1 MQVSTSISAGVKTQG
16 DTNRPVFPVGHM
28 VLFSLVTVLFFL
40 WGMSNNLTDI
50 LVQQFKK
57 SFELSPVSAQLV
69 QTANFLGYFIM
80 AMPAAL
86 LMRKWG
92 YKAGMVTGLMLFGGG
107 MILFW
112 PAAVSGQYLPF
123 LVALFTVGSG
133 ASFLETAANPFIAQ
147 FGDPATS
154 EQRLNFSQSFNP
166 PGTIIG
172 VLIGSQFIFLVIENT
187 APEIAQKG
195 APRKYKN

>member
-1 MQVSTSISAGVKTQG
+1 MQVSTSVSEGTRSQGG
-16 DTNRPVFPVGHM
+16 DTKRAVIPVGHM
-28 VLFSLVTVLFFL
+28 VLFSLVTVLIFL
-40 WGMSNNLTDI
+40 CGRSNNCTDI
-50 LVQQFKK
+50 LVQQFRR

-69 QTANFLGYFIM
+69 QTANFLGYFFM

-92 YKAGMVTGLMLFGGG
+92 YKTGMVTGLLLFGGG
-107 MILFW
+107 MVLFW

-166 PGTIIG
+166 PGTIVG
-172 VLIGSQFIFLVIENT
+172 VLIGSRFIFSGVEKR
-187 APEIAQKG
+187 APEIDQM
-195 APRKYKN
+195 R

>member
-1 MQVSTSISAGVKTQG
+1 MQVSTSISAGTRTQD
-16 DTNRPVFPVGHM
+16 DTKRAVFPGGQM

-92 YKAGMVTGLMLFGGG
+92 YKAGMVAGLCLF
-107 MILFW
+107 
-112 PAAVSGQYLPF
+112 
-123 LVALFTVGSG
+123 
-133 ASFLETAANPFIAQ
+133 
-147 FGDPATS
+147 
-154 EQRLNFSQSFNP
+154 
-166 PGTIIG
+166 
-172 VLIGSQFIFLVIENT
+172 
-187 APEIAQKG
+187 
-195 APRKYKN
+195 

>member
-1 MQVSTSISAGVKTQG
+1 MQVSTSVSASAKSKG

-50 LVQQFKK
+50 LGQQFRK

-69 QTANFLGYFIM
+69 QTANFLGYFFM

-92 YKAGMVTGLMLFGGG
+92 YKAGMVTGLCLFGGG

-112 PAAVSGQYLPF
+112 QAAARHPQLSVLGGR
-123 LVALFTVGSG
+123 VRGGAGALS
-133 ASFLETAANPFIAQ
+133 P
-147 FGDPATS
+147 
-154 EQRLNFSQSFNP
+154 
-166 PGTIIG
+166 
-172 VLIGSQFIFLVIENT
+172 
-187 APEIAQKG
+187 
-195 APRKYKN
+195 